1 MQLIEIK
8 IIFKK
13 LIIMNPDKPD
23 LSYRLNKIFIPIYIE
38 NDIIDLISNL
48 FKIDYAIFKSQFQF
62 IKKLK
67 K

>member
-1 MQLIEIK
+1 
-8 IIFKK
+8 
-13 LIIMNPDKPD
+13 MNPDKPD